1 MEPLPDPCNDR
12 VMKDLEPPPSKPL
25 DETILFPERD
35 WGGVKKGDIP
45 KTKSGK
51 LADWRALRAH
61 FNKEG
66 RISKDS
72 CRTILSDALH
82 LLSKQN

>member
-12 VMKDLEPPPSKPL
+12 VMKDLEPPPSRPL
-25 DETILFPERD
+25 AEEILFPERD
-35 WGGVKKGDIP
+35 LPGKKKSDLP

-51 LADWRALRAH
+51 LPDWRALRAH

-82 LLSKQN
+82 LLSKRD